1 LINPENLVR
10 AMQAVLLV
18 GGLGTRLRPLT
29 YSRPKP
35 LLHLLNRPM
44 ISYLLD
50 LLPDSVDEVIVP
62 VSYMSR
68 RMREYFNSLH
78 DGRNYVVVHEVEP
91 LGTGGALGNVRD
103 HLTDDFLVF
112 NGDIVCSIDIKALID
127 FHREKGGVG
136 TISLWEV
143 ENPEAFGIVQLDEDD
158 RITLFKEKPRGDEI
172 VSHMANAGIY
182 VLNESVLDDILSEK
196 VVSIERDVFPVQV
209 RRGLY
214 GFGFEGYWVDCGTT
228 KNFLTASGTLMDY
241 FGTNVSKEAD
251 IGKSV
256 KEEHPLVIGRGS
268 KVSGGHIGPRVCLG
282 KDVDVRAA
290 SISESVIMDSTTIG
304 RGVRVVSS
312 IIGENCVIPDKCI
325 VERSVI
331 ADDCELE
338 KGDEVIDQKVGMR

>member
-1 LINPENLVR
+1 
-10 AMQAVLLV
+10 MQAVLLV

-50 LLPDSVDEVIVP
+50 LLPDSVDEVLVP

-241 FGTNVSKEAD
+241 FGTNVSKEAN

-256 KEEHPLVIGRGS
+256 KEEHPLVIGQGS

>member
-1 LINPENLVR
+1 MINPENLVR

-35 LLHLLNRPM
+35 LLPLLNRPM

-68 RMREYFNSLH
+68 RMRDYFNSLH

-112 NGDIVCSIDIKALID
+112 NGDIVCSIDIKSLID
-127 FHREKGGVG
+127 FHMEKGGVG

-143 ENPEAFGIVQLDEDD
+143 ENPEAFGIVQVDEDD

-256 KEEHPLVIGRGS
+256 KEEHPLVIGQGS

-338 KGDEVIDQKVGMR
+338 KGDEIMDQKVGMR

>member
-1 LINPENLVR
+1 
-10 AMQAVLLV
+10 MQAVLLV

-35 LLHLLNRPM
+35 LLPLLNRPM

-68 RMREYFNSLH
+68 RMRDYFNSLH

-112 NGDIVCSIDIKALID
+112 NGDIVCSIDIKSLID

-256 KEEHPLVIGRGS
+256 KEEHPLVIGQGS

-338 KGDEVIDQKVGMR
+338 KGDEIIDQKVGMR